1 MICRLWQTPGNLAL
15 FSPEE
20 QDNEGRGENHL
31 VLRKPMLL
39 TGGLKE
45 GETAL
50 LVVVGWEERN
60 RWQVGCSLHNENGQT
75 DLSEHSHYTS
85 LRLTNCHPPPAST
98 APIILQN
105 YPLTCLCELKQ
116 CLRYKG
122 KSECFPLYW
131 RSPNFSVMYFE
142 FFLSAMRIN

>member
-1 MICRLWQTPGNLAL
+1 MICRLWHTPGNLAL

-20 QDNEGRGENHL
+20 QDNEGRGENQL

-50 LVVVGWEERN
+50 LIVVGWEERN
-60 RWQVGCSLHNENGQT
+60 NWEVGCSLHNENGQT
-75 DLSEHSHYTS
+75 DLSERFSLHITLSHQLPS
-85 LRLTNCHPPPAST
+85 PPAST

-105 YPLTCLCELKQ
+105 YPLTKT
-116 CLRYKG
+116 
-122 KSECFPLYW
+122 
-131 RSPNFSVMYFE
+131 MFE
-142 FFLSAMRIN
+142 I